1 MRRYPAFE
9 QLGPDVEF
17 INNHLTKTSTDTI
30 SGIHEVNLFIDSPIS
45 GDFLAVSWPIFLVM
59 KTR

>member
-17 INNHLTKTSTDTI
+17 INIHLTQQTQS
-30 SGIHEVNLFIDSPIS
+30 SGIHEVNLFIDSPMS